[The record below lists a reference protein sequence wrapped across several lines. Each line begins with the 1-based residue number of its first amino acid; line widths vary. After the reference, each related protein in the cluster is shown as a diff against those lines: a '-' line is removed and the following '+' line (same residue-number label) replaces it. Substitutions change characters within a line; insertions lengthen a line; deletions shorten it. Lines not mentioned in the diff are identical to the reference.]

1 MKTKFLYFTKICFFI
16 YLLLT
21 FIQLSFASFKGELK
35 LDGNKIK
42 LSAITYKVFEKEFIF
57 TNSTTDYYR
66 TLKRLILNYKVAVP
80 EEKLPDIFLPLTK
93 IENDYVEKI
102 VSSLLIEAYKFSY
115 YKDNKYYHILSE
127 ILSNRL
133 KLNISTAL
141 EIALVDKSNRVS
153 AIPTPYSNKKSSE
166 IRYLHLLKQARYEIV
181 SAVIYNLSKIN

>member
-21 FIQLSFASFKGELK
+21 FIQLSFASFKSELK
-35 LDGNKIK
+35 LDENKIK

-57 TNSTTDYYR
+57 TNSTSDYYR
-66 TLKRLILNYKVAVP
+66 TLKRLILNYNIAVP

-115 YKDNKYYHILSE
+115 YKDNKYYHILKK

-141 EIALVDKSNRVS
+141 EIALVDKSKRVS
-153 AIPTPYSNKKSSE
+153 AIPTPYSNIKSSE

-181 SAVIYNLSKIN
+181 SAVLYDLSKIN